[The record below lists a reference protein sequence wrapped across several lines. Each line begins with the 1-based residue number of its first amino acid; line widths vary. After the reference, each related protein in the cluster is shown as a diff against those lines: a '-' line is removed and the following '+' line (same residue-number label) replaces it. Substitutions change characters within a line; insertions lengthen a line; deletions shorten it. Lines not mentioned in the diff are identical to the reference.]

1 MNAHKRFSALFLLSC
16 AALPSFAQTTTPA
29 SVVPRLVAFTG
40 IVTATNGKPLSSAV
54 AITFSL
60 FAEQQGGSPLW
71 SEIQTVQPDAT
82 GHYSVFL
89 GSASPAG
96 LPLELFAS
104 GAARW
109 LAVRP
114 DVPAAEDPARI
125 LLVGVPYA
133 LKAADADTL
142 GGKPAS
148 AFVTAPASVPAVPSQ
163 TAAATLLAP
172 TLAPN
177 ASPTGSGTPNYLPLW
192 TTTSNLG
199 NSAIYQSGNN
209 IGIGTVAP
217 GYPFTVSTTS
227 GTVAAPSYSYLANF
241 FASASGN
248 PSGNSDYRGFN
259 AEAKGTG
266 TQSFTALTGF
276 STDANNALTAGTIA
290 QEAIAAGNVYVSG
303 AGTTTAGYGFRAT
316 PVLSSTGGM
325 GAWQAFEARSPS
337 VTGKGVISTAYGLYL
352 QPQKVAGVTS
362 AFGIYQGGSSD
373 ANYLAGP
380 LGIGTSTPG
389 ASLEVN
395 GPAKFDGPVTFAGP
409 ETATGNVTTNGALI
423 STVPNGIAPLQV
435 SSSTQVANLNASFL
449 SGQPAGAFPL
459 LAANNVFGGV
469 NTFNNGLIASTG
481 NSPALEGQTANPNGP
496 GVYGVLSGFSMIGRQ
511 QPVPA
516 AVWGDTNVNGGAAV
530 FGSSDQGYGG
540 YFETNSFNNFQ
551 AFVALNYG
559 GGPIASFSGV
569 GGACD
574 IDAFA
579 NLFCAGSKSAVVPVD
594 NATRKVALYAV
605 ESPENWFEDFGSGRL
620 SSGSATVNL
629 DPVFAQT
636 VNAGVEYH
644 VFLTPKGDSQ
654 GHLYV
659 SNETAAGFEVR
670 ESAGGQSN
678 IAFDY
683 RIVARRKG
691 YESIRLAD
699 KTKEF
704 DRLKLSQLAPANGR
718 KPAAS
723 PVAQP
728 LP

>member
-1 MNAHKRFSALFLLSC
+1 MTAYKHFCVLLFLC
-16 AALPSFAQTTTPA
+16 ASLPGFAQTPGSTT
-29 SVVPRLVAFTG
+29 VVPRLVAFSG
-40 IVTATNGKPLSSAV
+40 LVTATNGKPLTGTVAV
-54 AITFSL
+54 TFSL
-60 FAEQQGGSPLW
+60 YAEQQGGSPLW

-96 LPLELFAS
+96 LPLELFTT
-104 GAARW
+104 GVARW

-148 AFVTAPASVPAVPSQ
+148 AFLTAPTSVSAAPSQ
-163 TAAATLLAP
+163 TTATTLLAP
-172 TLAPN
+172 TLTPN
-177 ASPTGSGTPNYLPLW
+177 ASPTGSGITNYLPLW
-192 TTTSNLG
+192 SSATNLG

-209 IGIGTVAP
+209 IGIGTIAP
-217 GYPFTVSTTS
+217 GYPFTVSTAS

-276 STDANNALTAGTIA
+276 STDANNALTSGTIA

-303 AGTTTAGYGFRAT
+303 AGSTTAGYGFRAT

-337 VTGKGVISTAYGLYL
+337 VTGKGVISTAYGLYM

-380 LGIGTSTPG
+380 LGIGTATPS

-423 STVPNGIAPLQV
+423 STVPNGTAPLQV

-459 LAANNVFGGV
+459 LAANNFFGGS
-469 NTFNNGLIASTG
+469 NTFGNGLIASTG
-481 NSPALEGQTANPNGP
+481 NAPALEGQTANLNGP
-496 GVYGVLSGFSMIGRQ
+496 GVYGVLGGVSLLGQ
-511 QPVPA
+511 QQQYIPA
-516 AVWGDTNVNGGAAV
+516 AVWGDTNSYGGAAV

-540 YFETNSFNNFQ
+540 YFETNSSNNFQ
-551 AFVALNYG
+551 AFVALNFG
-559 GGPIASFSGV
+559 GGTIASFSGI

-620 SSGSATVNL
+620 SAGSATVNL

-636 VNAGVEYH
+636 VNVGVEYH

-659 SNETAAGFEVR
+659 TNETATGFEVH

-718 KPAAS
+718 KPAA
-723 PVAQP
+723 AA